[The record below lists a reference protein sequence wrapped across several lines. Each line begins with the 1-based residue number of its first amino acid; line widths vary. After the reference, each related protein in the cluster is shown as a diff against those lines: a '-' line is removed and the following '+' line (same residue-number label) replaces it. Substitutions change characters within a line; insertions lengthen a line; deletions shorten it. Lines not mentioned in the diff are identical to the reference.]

1 MRISYLQTFTD
12 RFNRQL
18 EYIAKDNKTAAIKF
32 RNDLKNIIADVRD
45 MPTRCR
51 RSIFFEDEN
60 IRDLIF
66 KGYVI
71 TYKINKDTI
80 EVFGFTKYQE
90 NPTD

>member
-32 RNDLKNIIADVRD
+32 RNDLKNTIDGIRD
-45 MPTRCR
+45 MPKQCR

-80 EVFGFTKYQE
+80 EIFGFTKYQE

>member
-32 RNDLKNIIADVRD
+32 RNDLKNIIEDVRD
-45 MPTRCR
+45 MPMSCR

-71 TYKINKDTI
+71 TYKISKDTI
-80 EVFGFTKYQE
+80 EGFGFTKYQE

>member
-32 RNDLKNIIADVRD
+32 RNDLKNIIEDVRD
-45 MPTRCR
+45 MPMSCR

-71 TYKINKDTI
+71 TYKISKDTI

>member
-1 MRISYLQTFTD
+1 MHISYLQTFTD

-32 RNDLKNIIADVRD
+32 RNELKNTIETIRD
-45 MPTRCR
+45 MPMRCR
-51 RSIFFEDEN
+51 KSIFFEDES
-60 IRDLIF
+60 IRDLVF
-66 KGYVI
+66 KGYVV
-71 TYKINKDTI
+71 TYRINKDTI